1 MFLLWDWLDILY
13 NMAKK
18 IRQTSSWSNYKTYF
32 ETLLNG
38 AHAQHCVSVNPV
50 EEQKANFCNQLKSR
64 MATINNVAAEHC
76 KRKVKGC
83 RKYCEKF
90 CDHFVDTS
98 TSESYPSC
106 PKESHLNQS
115 GDIFPADQNIEEY
128 LNSFVEGKNCR
139 VQET

>member
-1 MFLLWDWLDILY
+1 MFLLWDWLDTLY

-32 ETLLNG
+32 EKLLNG
-38 AHAQHCVSVNPV
+38 AHAQHCDIVNPV
-50 EEQKANFCNQLKSR
+50 EEEKAKFCTQLKSR

-90 CDHFVDTS
+90 CDHFVDMS
-98 TSESYPSC
+98 TSEYYPSC
-106 PKESHLNQS
+106 PTRLEQNNT
-115 GDIFPADQNIEEY
+115 GEIYPVDNDIDEY
-128 LNSFVEGKNCR
+128 LTMFI
-139 VQET
+139 